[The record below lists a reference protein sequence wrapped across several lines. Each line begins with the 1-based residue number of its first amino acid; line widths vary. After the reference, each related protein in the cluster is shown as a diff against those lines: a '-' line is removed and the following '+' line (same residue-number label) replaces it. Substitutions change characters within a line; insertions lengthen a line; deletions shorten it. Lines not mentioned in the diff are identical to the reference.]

1 MNLLHCIAHSLPRLL
16 HYTADLI
23 LNIELNYMFTRD
35 QVMTIT
41 YRAPPRP
48 SSPVRRRPPTHS
60 ESSLEELD
68 GSISSGDSERRRRLL
83 RDLPGARLPCNSQQS
98 QIWRP
103 STGDTL
109 KPKALTD
116 GAFFLPL
123 RLRVAHGCCGQIPG
137 QRMALDLPHKQRLH
151 IAFT

>member
-109 KPKALTD
+109 KPKAHRW
-116 GAFFLPL
+116 
-123 RLRVAHGCCGQIPG
+123 RLLFALALAGCTRLLWTNTRSAHGS
-137 QRMALDLPHKQRLH
+137 RSSA
-151 IAFT
+151 